1 MRPEGRPNLA
11 SSSRRAPVRPRAGP
25 VPGGPERRQHPGAAP
40 ARQRAPRNP
49 EAGHVPPGAW
59 LSDRAGRSPGL
70 RAARPRQIPW
80 GTPPVPRGTPGHC
93 APEPT
98 VPKRPC
104 ATLTSGCS
112 RTASFPGA
120 LTPKGQGD
128 ADGGRS
134 PAVRPQRAACARGLK
149 REARIGCTC
158 SARPGA
164 LGAGRAH
171 VAPHLAAN
179 GSAPALPPPVTPG
192 GPARGLGGLRGGPAG
207 GEGRAERSGAGV
219 EGRRPS
225 GFFSQAAGRLWNL
238 RGGFQ
243 CFPSGLRR
251 QYVTVMS
258 VRRGGSLATR
268 SPGLA
273 DGNGAQATAAGGCAG
288 LGGGSRTARRGTA
301 ARNHEKVHVPV
312 RIKKGTECTLNF
324 SIKRLNLKR

>member
-80 GTPPVPRGTPGHC
+80 GTPTVPRETPGHC

-179 GSAPALPPPVTPG
+179 GSAPALPLPVKPG
-192 GPARGLGGLRGGPAG
+192 GPARGLGS
-207 GEGRAERSGAGV
+207 E
-219 EGRRPS
+219 
-225 GFFSQAAGRLWNL
+225 
-238 RGGFQ
+238 
-243 CFPSGLRR
+243 
-251 QYVTVMS
+251 
-258 VRRGGSLATR
+258 RRGGARGTERSWGRRQATVRFLLSSSWEALEPSGRVPVLPFGAAATVRDCDERATR
-268 SPGLA
+268 WEPSNAQPGP
-273 DGNGAQATAAGGCAG
+273 G
-288 LGGGSRTARRGTA
+288 
-301 ARNHEKVHVPV
+301 
-312 RIKKGTECTLNF
+312 
-324 SIKRLNLKR
+324 